1 MPRWQPGARERLQA
15 TTLELFAEQGFEAT
29 TVAEIASRAGLTE
42 RTFFRYFTDK
52 REVLFAGQDVFE
64 GMFVDHIVAAPPD
77 TEPFTVVTRAVR
89 AVATDFFPPE
99 RHPYSRQRQTI
110 IDANPG
116 LQERELLKLA
126 GLTTAMADASA
137 RARHAGAHREAQR
150 RVRRDGLPR
159 GVLPVGGRERRR
171 RHGRDRRR
179 RARRSAR
186 ADRRAALTPV
196 PTHAVPAVRQNRTP
210 DPPHAA
216 TGPVEDGPMYSVPD
230 AAPPP

>member
-1 MPRWQPGARERLQA
+1 MPRWQSGARERLQA

-64 GMFVDHIVAAPPD
+64 GMFVDHIAAASPD
-77 TEPFTVVTRAVR
+77 DEPFTVVARAVR
-89 AVATDFFPPE
+89 AVATDFCPPE

-126 GLTTAMADASA
+126 GLTAAMADALRKRGTPEPTAKLSA
-137 RARHAGAHREAQR
+137 ECGVTVF
-150 RVRRDGLPR
+150 RVAFSRWLDGSEGDDMAAVVDNVLADLR
-159 GVLPVGGRERRR
+159 GLT
-171 RHGRDRRR
+171 
-179 RARRSAR
+179 AA
-186 ADRRAALTPV
+186 AD
-196 PTHAVPAVRQNRTP
+196 QSSGN
-210 DPPHAA
+210 
-216 TGPVEDGPMYSVPD
+216 
-230 AAPPP
+230 AAP